1 MRHNG
6 TFVNV
11 PGERIDAYVDA
22 FRENW
27 EEYKQLKSSIPA
39 GGTFSKEGRQG
50 MMIHIGEYI
59 DGVCI
64 HSYHMRLATPEAI
77 NRTIKSYRY
86 AQARAEEVQALL
98 QQL

>member
-1 MRHNG
+1 
-6 TFVNV
+6 
-11 PGERIDAYVDA
+11 
-22 FRENW
+22 
-27 EEYKQLKSSIPA
+27 
-39 GGTFSKEGRQG
+39 